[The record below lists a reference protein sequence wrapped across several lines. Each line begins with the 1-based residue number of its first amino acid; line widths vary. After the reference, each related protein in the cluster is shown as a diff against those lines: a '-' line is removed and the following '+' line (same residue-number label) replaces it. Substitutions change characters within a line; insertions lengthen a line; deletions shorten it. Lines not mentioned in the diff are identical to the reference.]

1 MPWIFIKK
9 PTHEPLRMPDLFKFL
24 SESCSV
30 MSDSLPPHGLNSP
43 GKNTGV
49 GSHFFLQ
56 GIFPTQGSNPGLPHC
71 RWILYQLRH
80 QGSLRKPTHEP
91 LGMPDLGVPKTG
103 PQVPPIFH
111 ICHWDTS
118 HLLAN
123 SVCMS
128 PKIMRASLCRQL
140 VKTGRNQ
147 PDTAGLREMIQ
158 TWAFSTALGKAKNAV
173 STWSGFAG
181 SRKHRQSW
189 DPSPRDNKKC
199 GTCIGKVWK
208 SLPFPSRADE
218 RYFVLEANQ

>member
-1 MPWIFIKK
+1 MLSFLYSPTLTSIHDYWKTIPLTRRTFVGKIMSLLLLLICCLGRTSLLAQPIKHLPTMQETWVQSLGWEDPLEKEVASHSNTFAWKIPWTEEPGGQISSMPWIFIKK

-80 QGSLRKPTHEP
+80 QGSLRKPTHEL

-111 ICHWDTS
+111 ICH
-118 HLLAN
+118 
-123 SVCMS
+123 
-128 PKIMRASLCRQL
+128 
-140 VKTGRNQ
+140 
-147 PDTAGLREMIQ
+147 
-158 TWAFSTALGKAKNAV
+158 
-173 STWSGFAG
+173 
-181 SRKHRQSW
+181 
-189 DPSPRDNKKC
+189 
-199 GTCIGKVWK
+199 
-208 SLPFPSRADE
+208 
-218 RYFVLEANQ
+218 